1 MAAIESYLDASGKA
15 FWPTCNLGSEK
26 EYAVDWTAYLVAEN
40 DTIST
45 VSWTVETGVTSLDE
59 YNVSDQARIKLSA
72 DSVGSYEITCEMNSI
87 EGAKTQKHIQVM
99 NLKVI

>member
-1 MAAIESYLDASGKA
+1 MAVIESYTDSAGLAWWPDAPLD
-15 FWPTCNLGSEK
+15 SEK

-45 VSWTVETGVTSLDE
+45 VSWTVPTGMTSKDE
-59 YNVSDQARIKLSA
+59 YEVADEARIKLSA
-72 DSVGSYEITCEMNSI
+72 DSTGSYEITCEMNSI

-99 NLKVI
+99 HIDVV

>member
-1 MAAIESYLDASGKA
+1 MAVIVSYTDAEGQA
-15 FWPTCNLGSEK
+15 HWPDAPITSEK

-45 VSWTVETGVTSLDE
+45 VSWTVPDGLTKMDDYE
-59 YNVSDQARIKLSA
+59 VSSEARIKLSA
-72 DSVGSYEITCEMNSI
+72 DTLGNHEVKCEMNST

-99 NLKVI
+99 HIQVV